1 MKQKRFFKFLIMML
15 IFVFLC
21 SYFVEVGGYYEYHL
35 SYKKRMTEEQMKR
48 FESDI
53 REGKNVDMNDYLDSN
68 VNDYSNLLTDKT
80 SDINLK
86 LNEYLKNFFSNVFKV
101 LEKLV
106 R

>member
-1 MKQKRFFKFLIMML
+1 MSNYLEYKGFYGTVEYSSDDDVLYGKVIGLDHSLISYEGRSL
-15 IFVFLC
+15 IEL
-21 SYFVEVGGYYEYHL
+21 
-35 SYKKRMTEEQMKR
+35 KKD
-48 FESDI
+48 FHDA
-53 REGKNVDMNDYLDSN
+53 VDDYLDSN

>member
-1 MKQKRFFKFLIMML
+1 
-15 IFVFLC
+15 
-21 SYFVEVGGYYEYHL
+21 
-35 SYKKRMTEEQMKR
+35 
-48 FESDI
+48 
-53 REGKNVDMNDYLDSN
+53 MNDYLDSN

-86 LNEYLKNFFSNVFKV
+86 LNEYLKNVFSNVFRV